1 VGQNSRTSEQKK
13 ARHGSRRAGQW
24 PVQLRFACKLTGA
37 EYVTQRAWQKA
48 SLPRCPLHPSG
59 GCGFTR
65 HGTYARG
72 TPPGTQI
79 ARWYCRTGHCTFS
92 LLPDCLAA
100 RLPGTLA
107 EIDAVVRAVE
117 QAPSLEAACRN
128 LRPAI
133 ELPGVLRWAR
143 RRVQAVHAALHAL
156 KGLLPERFPCSAT
169 LAAFATCLGV
179 LEVLVALRPIGE
191 PFLANLSSPLGFL
204 PRRAREGGC
213 TGTYQQPVGPDP
225 PRVAA

>member
-1 VGQNSRTSEQKK
+1 MRLSEYKFK
-13 ARHGSRRAGQW
+13 RARPDGSRRAGQW
-24 PVQLRFACKLTGA
+24 PVQLRFACELTGA
-37 EYVTQRAWQKA
+37 EYVSQGAWQKA
-48 SLPRCPLHPSG
+48 SLPRCPLHPNG

-65 HGTYARG
+65 HGTYARV

-107 EIDAVVRAVE
+107 EVEAVVRAVE

-128 LRPAI
+128 LRPDI

-143 RRVQAVHAALHAL
+143 RRVQAVHAALQAL
-156 KGLLPERFPCSAT
+156 KGLLPDRFPCRCHAG
-169 LAAFATCLGV
+169 GV
-179 LEVLVALRPIGE
+179 RR
-191 PFLANLSSPLGFL
+191 L
-204 PRRAREGGC
+204 PRCA
-213 TGTYQQPVGPDP
+213 
-225 PRVAA
+225 